1 MDAKVNKD
9 GEMEESRTPV
19 LIIDD
24 DPTMADFMGAILEER
39 YDVAIANHPKQGYE
53 LLEKSRP
60 EVLFLDVFMPD
71 ENGFQVCKKIRA
83 SGNYHDLVI
92 IFVTGDDSEETFLNC
107 YEAGGDDF
115 ILKPFN
121 VQEIIQKAK
130 VKLANKKKIQMLRK
144 DAEMATGIA
153 MSALTNQSD
162 YGKILHFFERSMKC
176 QTIREVASLLLSVL
190 DAWGVK
196 ACVRMQIKDQVE
208 ELSWDAQA
216 RDVEFKLLR
225 QCHGKGSII
234 HLNHRLVS
242 DSEYVSVYVP
252 NMPDDDEVCG
262 RLRDNIRVLVNGANS
277 RAVSLELQSQMTG
290 IAEQMKNRL
299 LDFEAKFKMHSKDAI
314 ANVDLLHYKT
324 EVAFTDLHLTEEQED
339 FFTGILEESKKK
351 LIELTLDG
359 TNLDVEMENILEEIK
374 KLATS
379 TH

>member
-1 MDAKVNKD
+1 
-9 GEMEESRTPV
+9 
-19 LIIDD
+19 
-24 DPTMADFMGAILEER
+24 
-39 YDVAIANHPKQGYE
+39 
-53 LLEKSRP
+53 
-60 EVLFLDVFMPD
+60 
-71 ENGFQVCKKIRA
+71 
-83 SGNYHDLVI
+83 
-92 IFVTGDDSEETFLNC
+92 
-107 YEAGGDDF
+107 
-115 ILKPFN
+115 
-121 VQEIIQKAK
+121 
-130 VKLANKKKIQMLRK
+130 MLRK

-162 YGKILHFFERSMKC
+162 YGKILHFFEQSMKC

-196 ACVRMQIKDQVE
+196 ACVRIQIEDQVE
-208 ELSWDAQA
+208 ELSWDDQA

-225 QCHGKGSII
+225 RCHGKGFII

-339 FFTGILEESKKK
+339 FFTSILEESKKK
-351 LIELTLDG
+351 LIELTFDG

-379 TH
+379 RH